1 MKHAVMTFVSR
12 ASVVALLG
20 LLAAGAQAQTP
31 EHAHSGGPGGPPPHG
46 GSEHYDARYS
56 HNYYYPAHGAYVTT
70 LPHSPVVITRP
81 GGNYY
86 YAGGVW
92 YRPYGGSY
100 VVVTAPIGVFVPVLP
115 AYYTTLWVGG
125 IPYYYANDTYYTWSG
140 DQSGYQVVDPPNQPN
155 FVAAPPGAT
164 PPVAPMPSD
173 DLYVYPQ
180 AGQSAD
186 LQASDKYACH
196 KWAQSQS
203 GFDPTQ
209 ASGGVPPEQAGNARD
224 SYQRA
229 MSACLEGR
237 GYSVR

>member
-1 MKHAVMTFVSR
+1 MNLVSR
-12 ASVVALLG
+12 ASIVALLAF
-20 LLAAGAQAQTP
+20 LAGGAQAQTP
-31 EHAHSGGPGGPPPHG
+31 EHGHYGGPGGPAHG
-46 GSEHYDARYS
+46 SDHYDARYS

-70 LPHSPVVITRP
+70 LPHAPVIIARP

-92 YRPYGGSY
+92 YRPYGASFI
-100 VVVTAPIGVFVPVLP
+100 VVGAPVGVFVPVLP
-115 AYYTTLWVGG
+115 AYYTTLWFGG
-125 IPYYYANDTYYTWSG
+125 VPYYYANDTYYTWST
-140 DQSGYQVVDPPNQPN
+140 DQNGYQVVDPPNQPN
-155 FVAAPPGAT
+155 YVAAPPDA
-164 PPVAPMPSD
+164 PPQAAPMPSD

-186 LQASDKYACH
+186 QQASDKYACH

-209 ASGGVPPEQAGNARD
+209 ASGGVPPDQSSGARD
-224 SYQRA
+224 SYKRA
-229 MSACLEGR
+229 MSACLEGK

>member
-1 MKHAVMTFVSR
+1 MTLVSR
-12 ASVVALLG
+12 AGLVAVLALL
-20 LLAAGAQAQTP
+20 ACGAQAQTP
-31 EHAHSGGPGGPPPHG
+31 EHGHYGAPGGPPHG
-46 GSEHYDARYS
+46 STQHYDARYS

-70 LPHSPVVITRP
+70 LPHGPVVITRP

-92 YRPYGGSY
+92 YRPYGTSF
-100 VVVTAPIGVFVPVLP
+100 VVVGAPIGVFVPVLP
-115 AYYTTLWVGG
+115 AYYTTLWVSGT
-125 IPYYYANDTYYTWSG
+125 PYYYANDTYYTWSS
-140 DQSGYQVVDPPNQPN
+140 DQNGYQVVDPPNQPN
-155 FVAAPPGAT
+155 YVAAPPGAT
-164 PPVAPMPSD
+164 PPAAPMGD

-180 AGQSAD
+180 SGQSAD
-186 LQASDKYACH
+186 QTASDKYACH

-209 ASGGVPPEQAGNARD
+209 SGGGVPPEQAGSARD

-229 MSACLEGR
+229 LSACLEGR